1 MKYYKI
7 IRLFERRRGVEVIR
21 RGLTLAEA
29 RRHCNDP
36 ESSSMTSTCPKVKAK
51 AKRWGR
57 WFDAYEVDDHA

>member
-7 IRLFERRRGVEVIR
+7 VRCFERKRGVEVIR
-21 RGLTLAEA
+21 RGLTLEEA
-29 RRHCNDP
+29 QRHCRDP
-36 ESSSMTSTCPKVKAK
+36 ETSSLTSTCPKVKAK